1 MSNDKEKVKKEA
13 IKHITVK
20 ISEEI
25 HRKLKVKAA
34 MDGVHMKEVIEKMI
48 LDATK

>member
-1 MSNDKEKVKKEA
+1 MGKDKEKVKKEA
-13 IKHITVK
+13 LKHITVK
-20 ISEEI
+20 VSESI

>member
-1 MSNDKEKVKKEA
+1 MATEKDNVKKEKL
-13 IKHITVK
+13 KHITVK

-34 MDGVHMKEVIEKMI
+34 MDGVHMKDLMEKLI
-48 LDATK
+48 FEATK